1 MDDLVTKSRV
11 FAAIFIL
18 ANRMQM
24 LGDAM
29 DPRVTTKQWGV
40 LEAVD
45 KAERPDP
52 SLSEI
57 AQMVGTSRQNVKKLV
72 VALEHEGLVRLRRD
86 PDDARATRVTKT
98 DECRRHLAA
107 RDVTERA
114 FLADLFDGVPPDVV
128 DGLVEGL
135 AHLLDNVARMED
147 ADLAE

>member
-1 MDDLVTKSRV
+1 MDDLATKSRV

-45 KAERPDP
+45 KSERPDP
-52 SLSEI
+52 SLSQI

-72 VALEHEGLVRLRRD
+72 VALEREGLVALRRD
-86 PDDARATRVTKT
+86 PDDARATRVTVT
-98 DECRRHLAA
+98 DECRRHLVA
-107 RDVTERA
+107 REATERA

-135 AHLLDNVARMED
+135 ARLLDNVARMED
-147 ADLAE
+147 ASDE

>member
-1 MDDLVTKSRV
+1 MDDLATKSRV

-45 KAERPDP
+45 KSERPDP
-52 SLSEI
+52 SLSQI
-57 AQMVGTSRQNVKKLV
+57 AEMVGTSRQNVKKLV
-72 VALEHEGLVRLRRD
+72 VALEREGLVLLRRD
-86 PDDARATRVTKT
+86 PDDARATRVTMT

-107 RDVTERA
+107 RHVTERA

-147 ADLAE
+147 ADLAG

>member
-1 MDDLVTKSRV
+1 MDDLATKSRV

-40 LEAVD
+40 LEALGS
-45 KAERPDP
+45 AGRPDP
-52 SLSEI
+52 SLSQI

-72 VALEHEGLVRLRRD
+72 VALEREGLVQLHRD
-86 PDDARATRVTKT
+86 PADARATRVTMT

-107 RDVTERA
+107 RAATERA
-114 FLADLFDGVPPDVV
+114 FLDDLFDDVPPDVV
-128 DGLVEGL
+128 DGLAEGL
-135 AHLLDNVARMED
+135 ASLLDNVGRMED
-147 ADLAE
+147 MLQ

>member
-1 MDDLVTKSRV
+1 MDDLATKSRV

-52 SLSEI
+52 SLSQI

-72 VALEHEGLVRLRRD
+72 VALEREGLVLFRRD
-86 PDDARATRVTKT
+86 PDDARATRVTMT

-107 RDVTERA
+107 RDVTERD
-114 FLADLFDGVPPDVV
+114 FLTDLFDGVPPDVV

-147 ADLAE
+147 ADLVG